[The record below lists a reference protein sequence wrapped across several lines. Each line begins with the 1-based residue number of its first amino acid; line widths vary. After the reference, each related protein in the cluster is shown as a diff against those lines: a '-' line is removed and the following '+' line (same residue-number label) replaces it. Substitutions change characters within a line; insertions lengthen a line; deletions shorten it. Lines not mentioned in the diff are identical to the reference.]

1 MQTET
6 KFPAFA
12 AFLLFALFILFD
24 VREVYSLSNYVKFA
38 FMCAVFIISVL
49 NRDIFITLGMMLT
62 VVCDY
67 FLLFTRDVVAG
78 VSLFCLVHIIY
89 TFYNSEKKLTAALIL
104 AASLPAIYVL
114 NATVLPDVI
123 LFYAVCFIL
132 DIFSAFKYAAGRR
145 PLFCAGLVLFAL
157 CDICV
162 AFYNLTSSNT
172 AFFFIWVFYAPSQFL
187 IAQSPS
193 RQKQPRCKL
202 RFHRPRRKR
211 PL

>member
-89 TFYNSEKKLTAALIL
+89 TFYN
-104 AASLPAIYVL
+104 
-114 NATVLPDVI
+114 
-123 LFYAVCFIL
+123 
-132 DIFSAFKYAAGRR
+132 
-145 PLFCAGLVLFAL
+145 
-157 CDICV
+157 
-162 AFYNLTSSNT
+162 
-172 AFFFIWVFYAPSQFL
+172 
-187 IAQSPS
+187 
-193 RQKQPRCKL
+193 
-202 RFHRPRRKR
+202 
-211 PL
+211 

>member
-67 FLLFTRDVVAG
+67 FLLFTRDVVA
-78 VSLFCLVHIIY
+78 
-89 TFYNSEKKLTAALIL
+89 
-104 AASLPAIYVL
+104 
-114 NATVLPDVI
+114 
-123 LFYAVCFIL
+123 
-132 DIFSAFKYAAGRR
+132 
-145 PLFCAGLVLFAL
+145 
-157 CDICV
+157 
-162 AFYNLTSSNT
+162 
-172 AFFFIWVFYAPSQFL
+172 
-187 IAQSPS
+187 
-193 RQKQPRCKL
+193 
-202 RFHRPRRKR
+202 
-211 PL
+211 